1 MLRLENVRK
10 QYKEFEMDITM
21 EVKPG
26 CVTGLIGKN
35 GAGKTTAFK
44 AALGL
49 IRPEGGEITI
59 LGKPLC
65 RLSEKD
71 RERTGVVLSDSGF
84 SGYLKVKDLTAVLRN
99 LYRRFDEEY
108 FTGKCKSFGLPFD
121 KRIKDFSTGMK
132 RKLHVAAALSH
143 QADLLIMDEPTSG
156 MDVIAREELLDM
168 IREYMETEGRSVLI
182 SSHIS
187 GDLEGICDDI
197 YMIDEGKVILHED
210 TDVLLDEYGILKMT
224 REQYEAVDKRYLLR
238 DIKEEFGYSCL
249 TKEKRFY
256 MENYPDMVVEKGSVD
271 GVMTMMIRGEK
282 R

>member
-1 MLRLENVRK
+1 MLFR
-10 QYKEFEMDITM
+10 
-21 EVKPG
+21 
-26 CVTGLIGKN
+26 
-35 GAGKTTAFK
+35 
-44 AALGL
+44 
-49 IRPEGGEITI
+49 
-59 LGKPLC
+59 
-65 RLSEKD
+65 S
-71 RERTGVVLSDSGF
+71 
-84 SGYLKVKDLTAVLRN
+84 
-99 LYRRFDEEY
+99 
-108 FTGKCKSFGLPFD
+108 
-121 KRIKDFSTGMK
+121 
-132 RKLHVAAALSH
+132 
-143 QADLLIMDEPTSG
+143 
-156 MDVIAREELLDM
+156 REELLDM

>member
-10 QYKEFEMDITM
+10 KYKDFELDVTM

-26 CVTGLIGKN
+26 RVTGLIGRN

-49 IRPEGGEITI
+49 IRTEGGEISM
-59 LGKPLC
+59 LGKPLSK
-65 RLSEKD
+65 LSEKD
-71 RERTGVVLSDSGF
+71 RERIGVVLSDSGF
-84 SGYLKVKDLTAVLRN
+84 SGYLKIKDLVVILRN
-99 LYRRFDEEY
+99 LYSGFDEEY

-132 RKLHVAAALSH
+132 RRLHVAAALSH
-143 QADLLIMDEPTSG
+143 HADLLIMDEPTAG
-156 MDVIAREELLDM
+156 MDVIARDELLTM
-168 IREYMETEGRSVLI
+168 IREYMEAEERSVLI

-187 GDLEGICDDI
+187 GDLEGLCDDI
-197 YMIDEGKVILHED
+197 YLIDEGKVILHED
-210 TDVLLDEYGILKMT
+210 TDVLLDEYGILKVT
-224 REQYEAVDKRYLLR
+224 KEQYEAMDKSFLVCRR
-238 DIKEEFGYSCL
+238 KEEFGYSCL
-249 TKEKRFY
+249 TKEKQFY

-271 GVMTMMIRGEK
+271 GVMTMMIRGE

>member
-10 QYKEFEMDITM
+10 KYKDFGMDVTM

-26 CVTGLIGKN
+26 RVTGLIGRN

-49 IRPEGGEITI
+49 IRTEGGEISM
-59 LGKPLC
+59 LGKPLSK
-65 RLSEKD
+65 LSEKD
-71 RERTGVVLSDSGF
+71 RERIGVVLSDSGF
-84 SGYLKVKDLTAVLRN
+84 SGYLKIKDVVVILRN
-99 LYRRFDEEY
+99 LYSGFDEEY

-132 RKLHVAAALSH
+132 RRLHVAAALSH
-143 QADLLIMDEPTSG
+143 HADLLIMDEPTAG
-156 MDVIAREELLDM
+156 MDVIARDELLTM
-168 IREYMETEGRSVLI
+168 IREYMEAEERSVLI

-187 GDLEGICDDI
+187 GDLEGLCDDI

-210 TDVLLDEYGILKMT
+210 TDVLLDEYGILKVT
-224 REQYEAVDKRYLLR
+224 KEQYEAMDKSFLVCRR
-238 DIKEEFGYSCL
+238 KEEFGYSCL
-249 TKEKRFY
+249 TKEKQFY
-256 MENYPDMVVEKGSVD
+256 MENYPDIVVEKGSVD
-271 GVMTMMIRGEK
+271 GVMTMMIRGE